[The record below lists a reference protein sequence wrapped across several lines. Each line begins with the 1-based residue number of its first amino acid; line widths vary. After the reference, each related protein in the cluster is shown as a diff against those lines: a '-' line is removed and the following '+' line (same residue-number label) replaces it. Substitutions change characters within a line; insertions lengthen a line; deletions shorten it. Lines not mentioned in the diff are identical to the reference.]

1 MELQEFFAQVHKCSQ
16 QLNQSENHEALVS
29 DMRARLFSA
38 FDYLRGGLTIDQ
50 AFLLISYL
58 LLIRFLNV
66 LQDVT
71 ANTPDEVTKQATRP
85 FAILPEWQN
94 EIHLNPDTMLE
105 ELLAN
110 GRAAAYNY
118 MHSMPILSQNIL
130 TACQG
135 HIGRHSLSPN
145 NILAAAHLVEGL
157 PLSPKQTIVDK
168 IPAHI
173 AALGAAYE
181 QTLSSSLSRART
193 VYEPSPKA
201 LVRLMVGLANPQA
214 GEQIYDPACGSA
226 GLLIETLQQ
235 GSGNKALGID
245 INPDACTIGV
255 LNLLLHGYSDV
266 LILQRNAL
274 EPYPLPFLP
283 NVILAHTPFGG
294 EVTPGLAEKLAEQVH
309 LFVKTRELDLAFL
322 LHIIAQV
329 KQGAR
334 AVITLPEGVLFR
346 NSNAEVDI
354 RRYLVEEQLLEAVI
368 SLPLGLFMPSTSIKG
383 NLLVLAP
390 TSRHKN
396 IWFYAFEEKRR
407 TKEPLS
413 ELEIALCLEDFAK
426 AMTSRNLGG
435 RGWTRSTQELAKN
448 NYNLQAK
455 PPIRRDNQLNL
466 PPDLTTQPLQTVA
479 LLVDR
484 GISHLR
490 EQTIY
495 QDEFEQ
501 LLERA
506 ENEESRKATQAKW
519 KLLIR
524 VGDLTFGRVQKTE
537 QLIDVTTIKRQA
549 DISYIQ
555 SGDVL
560 LSVDS
565 DIGKVAICTS
575 RQEGMAFSSRLVRI
589 RCSENLLPDFLAE
602 YLRSSFVQDTLQ
614 NLASGSL
621 GPRVQ
626 LSDIKQ
632 IPIPSLSI
640 AQQREILKKMEAG
653 TALLAALRELFIN
666 NEVGVEDPSTA
677 FITHL
682 IRDNAALQ
690 TLVAFQEKR
699 ENLSPDEVYQ
709 WLDRQAARIHTLRN
723 SLIREPREGE
733 GIAFIDATLE
743 SLSLAIDRLRLALS
757 VPTIQERLDE
767 LDRIQVSLRRH
778 LSQLPFGYEE
788 SQVARFLDQA
798 VAGMEAALFALS
810 EPLLASMRISVR
822 FEPDILPLHED
833 TLIQIIV
840 ENSGPVSANDIKVE
854 IPALAG
860 ILTQGEKYSVIR
872 ISKLMPQEGKH
883 EKTYHVF
890 SDKATLIKSRALWVA
905 KDVHGGQRQGEVPI
919 SFSFVDSPRKYPYIP
934 ISRNPYIT
942 GTPVRGQEMFFGRED
957 VIDFLKANLLGAHQ
971 NNVLLLE
978 GNRRTGKS
986 SVLKQVERGK
996 LLEGAIPVYID
1007 CQGFGELTEQKL
1019 FFKIAHHIANSLQRS
1034 GIQIKKPQSTDIN
1047 PDDAFWDFR
1056 QILEQYLTSTA
1067 EKHIIL
1073 LFDEFEYLDI
1083 AIKDEKLPER
1093 VMENLRHVFQHYD
1106 RLGVVLT
1113 GSHRLI
1119 KLREEYWSI
1128 LFGLTLRKDI
1138 GALDR
1143 QAAEELVTK
1152 PLQSF
1157 VQFTPEAVAYI
1168 VELAACQP
1176 YFIQMIAH
1184 TLVSDLQQKQDT
1196 SLIIPVRIEA
1206 IVPSAIEAASE
1217 HLQYMV
1223 NHAKLARQK
1232 TILAYIAKQQNIDT
1246 PVTHQDLTN
1255 FLSIQGIASSASLLA
1270 QDLELLRENDL
1281 IVMVRGGPQS
1291 LYRIPIELLRYWIQ
1305 DHIDLDDVVARAVA
1319 DV

>member
-1 MELQEFFAQVHKCSQ
+1 MELQEFFAQVRESSQ
-16 QLNQSENHEALVS
+16 QLNQSENDEALVS
-29 DMRARLFSA
+29 GMHARLFRA
-38 FDYLRGGLTIDQ
+38 FDYLRSGLTIDQ

-58 LLIRFLNV
+58 LLTRLLNV
-66 LQDVT
+66 LQDIT
-71 ANTPDEVTKQATRP
+71 ANTPDEVTKQAMQP

-94 EIHLNPDTMLE
+94 EPHLNPDTMLE

-118 MHSMPILSQNIL
+118 MHSMPTLSQNIL
-130 TACQG
+130 TAFQG
-135 HIGRHSLSPN
+135 HIGRHSLSPD
-145 NILAAAHLVEGL
+145 NILAAAHLIEGL
-157 PLSPKQTIVDK
+157 PLSPKQTILDK

-173 AALGAAYE
+173 AALGTAYE
-181 QTLSSSLSRART
+181 QIFSSSLSRART

-226 GLLIETLQQ
+226 GLLIEALQQ

-255 LNLLLHGYSDV
+255 LNLFLHGYSDV

-283 NVILAHTPFGG
+283 DVILAHTPLGDK
-294 EVTPGLAEKLAEQVH
+294 VAPGLAEKLAEQVH
-309 LFVKTRELDLAFL
+309 LFVQTRELDLAFL

-334 AVITLPEGVLFR
+334 AIITLPEGVLFR
-346 NSNAEVDI
+346 ESNAMVNI
-354 RRYLVEEQLLEAVI
+354 RRYLVEEHLLEAVI
-368 SLPLGLFMPSTSIKG
+368 SLPPGIFMPTTSIKG

-435 RGWTRSTQELAKN
+435 RGWTRSTQELAQN

-455 PPIRRDNQLNL
+455 LPIRRDNQLSF
-466 PPDLTTQPLQTVA
+466 PPDLATQPLQTVA
-479 LLVDR
+479 LLIDR

-495 QDEFEQ
+495 QDDFEQ
-501 LLERA
+501 LLEHA
-506 ENEESRKATQAKW
+506 EDEESRKVAQAKW
-519 KLLIR
+519 KQLIR

-537 QLIDVTTIKRQA
+537 QLIDITTIKRLD

-555 SGDVL
+555 PGDVL
-560 LSVDS
+560 LSVDG

-575 RQEGMAFSSRLVRI
+575 RQEGMAFSNRLVRI

-602 YLRSSFVQDTLQ
+602 YLRSSFMQDTLQ
-614 NLASGSL
+614 NLAGGSL
-621 GPRVQ
+621 SIRVQ
-626 LSDIKQ
+626 LADIKQ

-640 AQQREILKKMEAG
+640 AQQRDILKKMEAG
-653 TALLAALRELFIN
+653 TALLAALRELFN
-666 NEVGVEDPSTA
+666 NEVGVEDPSTTS
-677 FITHL
+677 ITHL

-709 WLDRQAARIHTLRN
+709 WLDRQAVSIHRLRN
-723 SLIREPREGE
+723 SLVHDPREGK
-733 GIAFIDATLE
+733 GIAFIDATLV

-778 LSQLPFGYEE
+778 LSKLPFGYEE
-788 SQVARFLDQA
+788 SQVVRFLDQA

-822 FEPDILPLHED
+822 IEPDILPLHED

-854 IPALAG
+854 IPALTG
-860 ILTQGEKYSVIR
+860 ILTQSEKYSVIR

-883 EKTYHVF
+883 EKTYRVF

-957 VIDFLKANLLGAHQ
+957 VIDFLKTNLLGAHQ

-1019 FFKIAHHIANSLQRS
+1019 FSKIADHIAKSLQRS
-1034 GIQIKKPQSTDIN
+1034 GIQVNRPQNTDIN

-1056 QILEQYLTSTA
+1056 QLLEQYLASTA
-1067 EKHIIL
+1067 ERHIIL

-1083 AIKDEKLPER
+1083 AIKDGKLPER
-1093 VMENLRHVFQHYD
+1093 VLENLRHVFQHYD

-1113 GSHRLI
+1113 GSHRLT

-1138 GALDR
+1138 GALAR

-1168 VELAACQP
+1168 VDLAACQP

-1196 SLIIPVRIEA
+1196 SLVAPARIEA

-1223 NHAKLARQK
+1223 DQAKLPRQK
-1232 TILAYIAKQQNIDT
+1232 AILAYIAKQQNAGT

-1255 FLSIQGIASSASLLA
+1255 FLAIQGIASSGSQLA

-1281 IVMVRGGPQS
+1281 IVMVKGGPQS
-1291 LYRIPIELLRYWIQ
+1291 LYRIPIELLMYWIQ
-1305 DHIDLDDVVARAVA
+1305 DHLDLDDVAARAA
-1319 DV
+1319 SDV